1 MCGSACSQNEECRY
15 DFENCEYKCNPLDE
29 VTTQASTTQPST
41 TQVHSSSRQIMIWA
55 PIVAV
60 ASALIIGLLIF
71 FGVRHFRSNAKVKNT
86 TSVEKQ
92 PDYEVPYQ
100 YTINRNC
107 DQNEGVNIENEETYE
122 AYYSAEYETYYE
134 MYAEYE
140 NKSKRW
146 KNEIPKDVRAH
157 LKGWARSQ
165 CFQIVTFAIK

>member
-1 MCGSACSQNEECRY
+1 
-15 DFENCEYKCNPLDE
+15 
-29 VTTQASTTQPST
+29 
-41 TQVHSSSRQIMIWA
+41 MIWA

-71 FGVRHFRSNAKVKNT
+71 HGVRYFRSNAKVKNT
-86 TSVEKQ
+86 SVVEKQ
-92 PDYEVPYQ
+92 LDYEVPYQ
-100 YTINRNC
+100 YNIYDSYA

-146 KNEIPKDVRAH
+146 KNEILKDIRAYFK
-157 LKGWARSQ
+157 LNQKSVP
-165 CFQIVTFAIK
+165 FL